1 MIPKEIFQKIKRI
14 EIRTSRLVNDI
25 FAGQYTSVFK
35 GRGMEFDE
43 VREYQPGDDVRTI
56 DWNVTARF
64 GRPFIKKFV
73 EERELTVM
81 LLVDVSGS
89 EYFGSQEKLK
99 SEIAAEI
106 GAVLAFSALRNND
119 KVGMIIFTDQVE
131 KFVIPKKG
139 RQHTLRIIR
148 EILYF
153 QPKSRKT
160 NIAAALEFLND
171 VCKRKAVVFLI
182 SDFRNHGFTHDLRV
196 SNQHHDLVGISINDP
211 REEQFPN
218 AGFIQLADNETG
230 ETYLVDSRNKD
241 FRQKFADYNQEQ
253 NNQREKMFRS
263 INLDHIEIKTD
274 QSYIEPLIKFFRL
287 RERRLR

>member
-35 GRGMEFDE
+35 GRGMEFAE

-73 EERELTVM
+73 EERELTVI

-119 KVGMIIFTDQVE
+119 KVGMIVFTDQVE

-160 NIAAALEFLND
+160 NIAAALKFLND

-182 SDFRNHGFTHDLRV
+182 SDFRNHGFTHALRV

-211 REEQFPN
+211 REEQLPN
-218 AGFIQLADNETG
+218 VGFIQLADNETG

-241 FRQKFADYNQEQ
+241 FRQKFIDHNQEQ
-253 NNQREKMFRS
+253 NKQREKMFRS

-287 RERRLR
+287 RERRMR